1 MSRQPRSQ
9 PASDEE
15 LFKDFLAGDQG
26 ALETIYHRYKAR
38 LLAYVIAVLGR
49 RLDAEDVL
57 HDLFLSLVSTPG
69 SFRFRGSLRGFL
81 FRSARNRAL
90 NALRRSRL
98 EDDSRSRGADLF
110 LIPRKTGSETGVDF
124 ETRLQIA
131 DAVAELSPDLREV
144 VVLRVVEG
152 MTFRAVADV
161 TGCSRH
167 TVRSRYQRALREL
180 SQIMTKVNL

>member
-9 PASDEE
+9 PEPDED
-15 LFKDFLAGDQG
+15 LYRDFLAGDQG

-38 LLAYVIAVLGR
+38 LLAYVIAVVGR

-57 HDLFLSLVSTPG
+57 HDLFLSLVSKPG

-98 EDDSRSRGADLF
+98 EDDSRNRAADLF
-110 LIPRKTGSETGVDF
+110 LIPRETESETGIDS
-124 ETRLQIA
+124 ETSQRIA
-131 DAVAELSPDLREV
+131 AAVAALSADLREV
-144 VVLRVVEG
+144 VVLHAVEG
-152 MTFRAVADV
+152 MTFREVAYV
-161 TGCSRH
+161 AGLNRH
-167 TVRSRYQRALREL
+167 TVRSRYQKALREL
-180 SQIMTKVNL
+180 SLFMKKVGQ